1 MPLNLG
7 ITMFHKCIVPTNEC
21 SSVLKNQEVTED
33 MVKETDKLVAVD
45 LFSGAGGFSLAA
57 ILSGFEIN
65 FALENDKRAVETFK
79 ANILTR
85 VGGKKAKVF
94 DGSILQYCPA
104 KISEERFGS
113 NTCDLLLGGPP
124 CQGFSKHRILN
135 SGVNDP
141 RNELIFAYF
150 EFVRALRPRVFLM
163 ENVPGILWDR
173 HKEYIDKFYSEGK
186 KAGYHL
192 FVPVVLDAR
201 DFGVPQRRKRVFILG
216 LREDLD
222 TSSFAWP
229 PNATHSDPQKPRPGT
244 EPWVPCSTVFR
255 SAPVA
260 DENDIHMNHGPE
272 LVKAFRNTPPNG
284 GSRMNSGRILDCHKN
299 HGGHKDVYGR
309 INPADPAPTM
319 TTACTNPS
327 KGRFVHPTKHHG
339 ISVREAARIQSFPD
353 NYVFKGGLGQSGRQI
368 GNAVPVDLGKALLK
382 HIKKQLIDGDK
393 VFQTE
398 LQSAEISEHQLVSA

>member
-1 MPLNLG
+1 
-7 ITMFHKCIVPTNEC
+7 
-21 SSVLKNQEVTED
+21 
-33 MVKETDKLVAVD
+33 MVKEPAKLVAVD

-85 VGGKKAKVF
+85 DGGKETKVF
-94 DGSILQYCPA
+94 DGSILDYCPV
-104 KISEERFGS
+104 KIAEERFEK

-163 ENVPGILWDR
+163 ENVPGILWER
-173 HKEYIDKFYSEGK
+173 HKTYVDKFYAEGK

-192 FVPVVLDAR
+192 FPPVVLDAR

-222 TSSFAWP
+222 AGSFAWP

-255 SAPVA
+255 SPPMD

-272 LVKAFRNTPPNG
+272 LVEAFRNTPPNG
-284 GSRMNSGRILDCHKN
+284 GSRMDSGRILDCHKN

-327 KGRFVHPTKHHG
+327 EGRFVHPTKHHG
-339 ISVREAARIQSFPD
+339 ISIREAARIQSFPD
-353 NYVFKGGLGQSGRQI
+353 DFIFKGGLGPSARQI
-368 GNAVPVDLGKALLK
+368 GNAVPIDLGKALLD
-382 HIKKQLIDGDK
+382 HIKKQLNDRAE
-393 VFQTE
+393 VFQHVFPSE
-398 LQSAEISEHQLVSA
+398 EIPEPQFVSV

>member
-1 MPLNLG
+1 MR
-7 ITMFHKCIVPTNEC
+7 E
-21 SSVLKNQEVTED
+21 SQEGTEN
-33 MVKETDKLVAVD
+33 MVKKSTKLTAVD
-45 LFSGAGGFSLAA
+45 LFSGAGGFSLSA

-85 VGGKKAKVF
+85 DGGKEAKVF
-94 DGSILQYCPA
+94 DGSILDYCPV
-104 KISEERFGS
+104 KIADEQFGE

-173 HKEYIDKFYSEGK
+173 HKEYIDKFYAEGK
-186 KAGYHL
+186 KADYHL
-192 FVPVVLDAR
+192 FAPVVLDAR

-216 LREDLD
+216 LRDDLD
-222 TSSFAWP
+222 VVSFAWP
-229 PNATHSDPQKPRPGT
+229 PNATHCDPRQPRKGM
-244 EPWVPCSTVFR
+244 EHWVPCSTVFR
-255 SAPVA
+255 SAPVD

-272 LVKAFRNTPPNG
+272 LVEAFRNTPLNG
-284 GSRMNSGRILDCHKN
+284 GSRMDSGRILDCHKN

-309 INPADPAPTM
+309 IDPTASAPTM

-353 NYVFKGGLGQSGRQI
+353 NYIFKGGLGQSGRQI
-368 GNAVPVDLGKALLK
+368 GNAVPVDLGKALLT
-382 HIKKQLIDGDK
+382 HIKKQLIDENE
-393 VFQTE
+393 VFQKE
-398 LQSAEISEHQLVSA
+398 FQSEQVSKSKLVFA

>member
-1 MPLNLG
+1 MHP
-7 ITMFHKCIVPTNEC
+7 
-21 SSVLKNQEVTED
+21 NQEVTEN
-33 MVKETDKLVAVD
+33 MVKKPEKLVAVD

-57 ILSGFEIN
+57 IQSDYELN

-85 VGGKKAKVF
+85 DGAKNAKVL
-94 DGSILQYCPA
+94 DGSILDYCPVRIA
-104 KISEERFGS
+104 EEQFGE

-124 CQGFSKHRILN
+124 CQGFSKHGRLD
-135 SGVNDP
+135 SGVSDP

-163 ENVPGILWDR
+163 ENVPGILSDR
-173 HKEYIDKFYSEGK
+173 HKDYIDKFYAEGQN
-186 KAGYHL
+186 AGYYL
-192 FVPVVLDAR
+192 FAPVVLDAR

-216 LREDLD
+216 LHEDLD
-222 TSSFAWP
+222 PATFAWP
-229 PNATHSDPQKPRPGT
+229 PNATHCDPLRPQKGM
-244 EPWVPCSTVFR
+244 ESWIPCSSVFKP
-255 SAPVA
+255 APVD
-260 DENDIHMNHGPE
+260 DENDLHMNHGPE
-272 LVKAFRNTPPNG
+272 LVEAFRNTPPNG
-284 GSRMNSGRILDCHKN
+284 GSRMDSGRILDCHKN

-353 NYVFKGGLGQSGRQI
+353 DYIFKGGLGHSGRQI
-368 GNAVPVDLGKALLK
+368 GNAVPVELGKALLK
-382 HIKKQLIDGDK
+382 HIKNQIIDGN
-393 VFQTE
+393 E
-398 LQSAEISEHQLVSA
+398 ALQKKPLGQQISKRRLVSA